1 MVDIHSHILFG
12 VDDGAKDIE
21 ESIELLKQAVSV
33 GYTDIVCSSHYYIG
47 LYENK
52 GYLINFNLLQEEIKR
67 LDIPINVY
75 LGNEFN
81 LDSEYFSHSE
91 KINSINNS
99 KYFLVEIK
107 SNIIYSV
114 CKDFFQELLK
124 KGITPIFA
132 HVERYNQIKV
142 EELIELS
149 QMGVVLQMN
158 LGSAVGELPKAK
170 YLLENRYIDVIATD
184 THKYGKRDYNIKE
197 KLDKLKSVVGDEYFQ
212 LLIEINPRKII
223 NNENILKLKGENN
236 GFKKISRNNSIFNSL
251 WSKFWS
257 RKFWI
262 K

>member
-52 GYLINFNLLQEEIKR
+52 DYLINFNLLQEEIKR
-67 LDIPINVY
+67 LEIPINIY

-81 LDSEYFSHSE
+81 LDSEYFSHRE
-91 KINSINNS
+91 RINRINNS
-99 KYFLVEIK
+99 RYFLVEIK

-132 HVERYNQIKV
+132 HVERYNQIRV
-142 EELIELS
+142 EELMELS
-149 QMGVVLQMN
+149 KIGVILQMN
-158 LGSAVGELPKAK
+158 LRSAVGDLPKTK

-197 KLDKLKSVVGDEYFQ
+197 KLDKLKLIVGDEYFQ
-212 LLIEINPRKII
+212 LLTEINPKIVI
-223 NNENILKLKGENN
+223 NNENIFKLKGEENE
-236 GFKKISRNNSIFNSL
+236 FKKSDGISSIFSKL
-251 WSKFWS
+251 WNKLW
-257 RKFWI
+257 
-262 K
+262 

>member
-12 VDDGAKDIE
+12 VDDGAKDIG

-47 LYENK
+47 LYENNS
-52 GYLINFNLLQEEIKR
+52 YLDNFNLLKEEIKR
-67 LDIPINVY
+67 LEIPINIY

-91 KINSINNS
+91 KINRINNS
-99 KYFLVEIK
+99 RYFLVEIK

-132 HVERYNQIKV
+132 HVERYNQIRV

>member
-47 LYENK
+47 LYENRN
-52 GYLINFNLLQEEIKR
+52 YLTHFNLLQDEINR
-67 LDIPINVY
+67 LNISINIY

-81 LDSEYFSHSE
+81 LDSEYFSHKD
-91 KINSINNS
+91 KINKINNG

-107 SNIIYSV
+107 SNIIYSI
-114 CKDFFQELLK
+114 CKDFFQMLLG
-124 KGITPIFA
+124 KGVTPIFA
-132 HVERYNQIKV
+132 HVERYNQIRV

-170 YLLENRYIDVIATD
+170 YLLGNRYIDIIATD

-197 KLDKLKSVVGDEYFQ
+197 KLDKLKSIVGDEYFQ
-212 LLIEINPRKII
+212 LLTEINPKKVI
-223 NNENILKLKGENN
+223 NNENILKLKGEKNE
-236 GFKKISRNNSIFNSL
+236 FKKSDGISSIFNTL
-251 WSKFWS
+251 YSKLF
-257 RKFWI
+257 RK
-262 K
+262 

>member
-1 MVDIHSHILFG
+1 MIDIHSHILFG

-47 LYENK
+47 LYENRN
-52 GYLINFNLLQEEIKR
+52 YLTNFNLLQEEIKR
-67 LDIPINVY
+67 LNIPINIY

-81 LDSEYFSHSE
+81 LDSEYFSHKE
-91 KINSINNS
+91 RINNINNG

-107 SNIIYSV
+107 SNIMYSI
-114 CKDFFQELLK
+114 CKDFFQILLE
-124 KGITPIFA
+124 KGMTPIFA
-132 HVERYNQIKV
+132 HVERYNQIRV

-158 LGSAVGELPKAK
+158 LGSAVGELPKVK
-170 YLLENRYIDVIATD
+170 YLLENRCIDIIATD

-197 KLDKLKSVVGDEYFQ
+197 KLDKLKSIVGEEYFQ
-212 LLIEINPRKII
+212 LLTEINPKKII
-223 NNENILKLKGENN
+223 NNENILKLKGEKNE
-236 GFKKISRNNSIFNSL
+236 FKKSDGISSVFNSL
-251 WSKFWS
+251 WNKFWS
-257 RKFWI
+257 RKFWT

>member
-47 LYENK
+47 LYENRD
-52 GYLINFNLLQEEIKR
+52 YLINFNLLQEEIKR
-67 LDIPINVY
+67 LEIPINIH

-81 LDSEYFSHSE
+81 LDSEYFSHSDR
-91 KINSINNS
+91 INRINNGR
-99 KYFLVEIK
+99 YFLVEIK
-107 SNIIYSV
+107 SNIIYSI
-114 CKDFFQELLK
+114 CKDFFQMLLE
-124 KGITPIFA
+124 KGIIPIFA
-132 HVERYNQIKV
+132 HVERYNQIRV

-212 LLIEINPRKII
+212 VLTEINPRKII
-223 NNENILKLKGENN
+223 NNEEILKLKGERD
-236 GFKKISRNNSIFNSL
+236 GVKKISRNNSIFSSL

-257 RKFWI
+257 RNSRTK
-262 K
+262 

>member
-47 LYENK
+47 LYENRN
-52 GYLINFNLLQEEIKR
+52 YLTNFNLLQGEVKR
-67 LDIPINVY
+67 LNIPINIY

-81 LDSEYFSHSE
+81 LDSEYFSHKD
-91 KINSINNS
+91 KINRINNG

-107 SNIIYSV
+107 SNIIYSI
-114 CKDFFQELLK
+114 CKDFFQMLLE

-132 HVERYNQIKV
+132 HVERYNQIRV

-170 YLLENRYIDVIATD
+170 YLLKNRYIDIIATD
-184 THKYGKRDYNIKE
+184 THKFGKRDYNIKE
-197 KLDKLKSVVGDEYFQ
+197 KLEKLKIFVGDEYFQ
-212 LLIEINPRKII
+212 LLVNGNPRRIL
-223 NNENILKLKGENN
+223 NSENILKLKGEKNE
-236 GFKKISRNNSIFNSL
+236 FKKINGISSIFNTL
-251 WSKFWS
+251 YSKLF
-257 RKFWI
+257 RK
-262 K
+262 

>member
-21 ESIELLKQAVSV
+21 ESIELLKQAVSA

-47 LYENK
+47 LYENTN
-52 GYLINFNLLQEEIKR
+52 YLTHFNLLQDEIKR
-67 LDIPINVY
+67 LNIPINIY

-81 LDSEYFSHSE
+81 LDSEYFSHKD
-91 KINSINNS
+91 KINRINNG

-107 SNIIYSV
+107 SNIIYSI
-114 CKDFFQELLK
+114 CKDFFQMLLE
-124 KGITPIFA
+124 KGVTPIFA
-132 HVERYNQIKV
+132 HVERYNQIRV

-170 YLLENRYIDVIATD
+170 YLLGNRYIDIIATD

-197 KLDKLKSVVGDEYFQ
+197 KLDKLKSIVGDEYFQ
-212 LLIEINPRKII
+212 LLTEINPKKII
-223 NNENILKLKGENN
+223 NNENILKLKGEKNE
-236 GFKKISRNNSIFNSL
+236 FKKSDGISSIFNNL
-251 WSKFWS
+251 YSKLF
-257 RKFWI
+257 RK
-262 K
+262 

>member
-12 VDDGAKDIE
+12 VDDGAKDIG

-47 LYENK
+47 LYENRD
-52 GYLINFNLLQEEIKR
+52 YLINFNLLQEEIKR
-67 LDIPINVY
+67 LEIPINIH

-81 LDSEYFSHSE
+81 LDSEYFSHSDR
-91 KINSINNS
+91 INRINNGR
-99 KYFLVEIK
+99 YFLVEIK
-107 SNIIYSV
+107 SNIIYSI
-114 CKDFFQELLK
+114 CKDFFQMLLE
-124 KGITPIFA
+124 KGIIPIFA
-132 HVERYNQIKV
+132 HVERYNQIRV

-184 THKYGKRDYNIKE
+184 THKYGKRDYNVKE

-212 LLIEINPRKII
+212 VLTEINPRKII
-223 NNENILKLKGENN
+223 NNEEILKLKGERD
-236 GFKKISRNNSIFNSL
+236 GFKKISGNNSFFNSL
-251 WSKFWS
+251 WSKLWS
-257 RKFWI
+257 RNSRTK
-262 K
+262 

>member
-52 GYLINFNLLQEEIKR
+52 DYLTNFNLLQKEINR
-67 LDIPINVY
+67 LNIPINIY

-81 LDSEYFSHSE
+81 LDSEYFSHKD
-91 KINSINNS
+91 KINRINNG

-107 SNIIYSV
+107 SNIIYSI
-114 CKDFFQELLK
+114 CKDFFQMLLE

-132 HVERYNQIKV
+132 HVERYNQIRV
-142 EELIELS
+142 EDLLELS

-158 LGSAVGELPKAK
+158 LGSAVGELPKVK
-170 YLLENRYIDVIATD
+170 YLLENRCIDIIATD

-197 KLDKLKSVVGDEYFQ
+197 KLDKLKLIVGDEYFQ
-212 LLIEINPRKII
+212 LLTETNPKRVI
-223 NNENILKLKGENN
+223 NNENIFKLKGEENE
-236 GFKKISRNNSIFNSL
+236 FKKSDGISSIFSKL
-251 WSKFWS
+251 WNKLW
-257 RKFWI
+257 
-262 K
+262 

>member
-47 LYENK
+47 LYENNS
-52 GYLINFNLLQEEIKR
+52 YLNNFNLLKEEIKR
-67 LDIPINVY
+67 LEIPVNIY

-81 LDSEYFSHSE
+81 LDSEYFSHR
-91 KINSINNS
+91 KRINRINNS
-99 KYFLVEIK
+99 RYFLVEIK

-132 HVERYNQIKV
+132 HVERYNQIRV

-149 QMGVVLQMN
+149 KMGVVLQMN
-158 LGSAVGELPKAK
+158 LRSAVGDLPKTK

-197 KLDKLKSVVGDEYFQ
+197 KLDKLKSIVGEEYFQ
-212 LLIEINPRKII
+212 LLTEINPKRVI
-223 NNENILKLKGENN
+223 NNENIFKLKGEENE
-236 GFKKISRNNSIFNSL
+236 FKKSDGISSIFSKL
-251 WSKFWS
+251 WNKLW
-257 RKFWI
+257 
-262 K
+262 

>member
-47 LYENK
+47 LYENNS
-52 GYLINFNLLQEEIKR
+52 YLDNFNLLQKEIKR
-67 LDIPINVY
+67 LNTPINIY

-81 LDSEYFSHSE
+81 LDSEYFSHKD
-91 KINSINNS
+91 KINRINNG

-107 SNIIYSV
+107 SNIIYSI
-114 CKDFFQELLK
+114 CKDFFQMLLE
-124 KGITPIFA
+124 KGVTPIFA
-132 HVERYNQIKV
+132 HVERYNQIRV

-158 LGSAVGELPKAK
+158 LGSAVGELSKAK
-170 YLLENRYIDVIATD
+170 YLLENRYIDIIATD

-197 KLDKLKSVVGDEYFQ
+197 KLDKLKLIVGDEYFQ
-212 LLIEINPRKII
+212 LLTEINPKRVI
-223 NNENILKLKGENN
+223 NNESILKLKGEKNE
-236 GFKKISRNNSIFNSL
+236 FKKSDGISSIFSNL
-251 WSKFWS
+251 YSKLF
-257 RKFWI
+257 RK
-262 K
+262 

>member
-47 LYENK
+47 LYENRD
-52 GYLINFNLLQEEIKR
+52 YLINFNLLQEEIKR
-67 LDIPINVY
+67 LEIPINIH

-81 LDSEYFSHSE
+81 LDSEYFSHSDR
-91 KINSINNS
+91 INRINNGR
-99 KYFLVEIK
+99 YFLVEIK
-107 SNIIYSV
+107 SNIIYSI
-114 CKDFFQELLK
+114 CKDFFQMLLE
-124 KGITPIFA
+124 KGIIPIFA
-132 HVERYNQIKV
+132 HVERYNQIRV

-184 THKYGKRDYNIKE
+184 THKYGKRDYNVKE

-212 LLIEINPRKII
+212 VLTEINPRKII
-223 NNENILKLKGENN
+223 NNEEILKLKGERD
-236 GFKKISRNNSIFNSL
+236 GVKKISRNNSIFSSL

-257 RKFWI
+257 RNSRI

>member
-52 GYLINFNLLQEEIKR
+52 DYLTNFNLLQNEIKR
-67 LDIPINVY
+67 LEIPINIY

-81 LDSEYFSHSE
+81 LDSEYFSHKD
-91 KINSINNS
+91 KINRINNR

-107 SNIIYSV
+107 SNIIYSI
-114 CKDFFQELLK
+114 CKDFFQMLLE
-124 KGITPIFA
+124 KGVTPIFA
-132 HVERYNQIKV
+132 HVERYNQIRV
-142 EELIELS
+142 EELLELS

-158 LGSAVGELPKAK
+158 LGSAVGELHKAK
-170 YLLENRYIDVIATD
+170 YLLKNRYIDIIATD

-197 KLDKLKSVVGDEYFQ
+197 KLDKLKSIVGEEYFQ
-212 LLIEINPRKII
+212 LLTEINPKRVI
-223 NNENILKLKGENN
+223 NNENIFKLKGEENE
-236 GFKKISRNNSIFNSL
+236 FKKSDGISSIFSKL
-251 WSKFWS
+251 WNKLW
-257 RKFWI
+257 
-262 K
+262 

>member
-47 LYENK
+47 LYENSN
-52 GYLINFNLLQEEIKR
+52 YLTNFNFLQKEINR
-67 LDIPINVY
+67 LNIPINIY

-81 LDSEYFSHSE
+81 LDSEYFYHKD
-91 KINSINNS
+91 KINKINNG

-107 SNIIYSV
+107 SNIIYSI
-114 CKDFFQELLK
+114 CKDFFQMLLE
-124 KGITPIFA
+124 KGVTPIFA
-132 HVERYNQIKV
+132 HVERYNQIRV

-158 LGSAVGELPKAK
+158 LGSAVGELSKAK
-170 YLLENRYIDVIATD
+170 YLLENRYIDIIATD

-197 KLDKLKSVVGDEYFQ
+197 KLDKLKSIVGDEYFQ
-212 LLIEINPRKII
+212 LLTETNPKRVI
-223 NNENILKLKGENN
+223 NNENIFKLKGEENE
-236 GFKKISRNNSIFNSL
+236 FKKSDGISSIFSKL
-251 WSKFWS
+251 WNKLW
-257 RKFWI
+257 
-262 K
+262 

>member
-52 GYLINFNLLQEEIKR
+52 DYLTNFNLLQNEIKR
-67 LDIPINVY
+67 LEIPINIY

-81 LDSEYFSHSE
+81 LDSEYFSH
-91 KINSINNS
+91 KDRINKINNS
-99 KYFLVEIK
+99 RYFLVEIK
-107 SNIIYSV
+107 SNIIYSI
-114 CKDFFQELLK
+114 CKDFFQMLLE
-124 KGITPIFA
+124 KGVTPIFA
-132 HVERYNQIKV
+132 HVERYNQIRI

-158 LGSAVGELPKAK
+158 LGSAIGELSKAK

-197 KLDKLKSVVGDEYFQ
+197 KLEKLKQIVGEEYFK
-212 LLIEINPRKII
+212 LLTEKNPEKIL
-223 NNENILKLKGENN
+223 NSENILKLKGEKN
-236 GFKKISRNNSIFNSL
+236 GVKKENRTFNIFSTL
-251 WSKFWS
+251 YSKLF
-257 RKFWI
+257 RK
-262 K
+262 

>member
-21 ESIELLKQAVSV
+21 ESIELLKQAASV

-47 LYENK
+47 LYENRN
-52 GYLINFNLLQEEIKR
+52 YLTHFNLLQDEINR
-67 LDIPINVY
+67 LNISINIY

-81 LDSEYFSHSE
+81 LDSEYFSHKD
-91 KINSINNS
+91 KINKINNG

-107 SNIIYSV
+107 SNIIYSI
-114 CKDFFQELLK
+114 CKDFFQMLLG
-124 KGITPIFA
+124 KGVTPIFA
-132 HVERYNQIKV
+132 HVERYNQIRV

-170 YLLENRYIDVIATD
+170 YLLGNRYIDIIATD

-197 KLDKLKSVVGDEYFQ
+197 KLDKLKSIVGDEYFQ
-212 LLIEINPRKII
+212 LLTEINPKKVI
-223 NNENILKLKGENN
+223 NNENILKLKGEKNE
-236 GFKKISRNNSIFNSL
+236 FKKSDGISSIFSNL
-251 WSKFWS
+251 YSKLF
-257 RKFWI
+257 RK
-262 K
+262 